1 MKTIYLIR
9 HAKSSWKD
17 PSLSDFDR
25 PLNKRGKNDIVIIG
39 KLLNQEK
46 IKPELNLSSPAK
58 RARKTAIGITEKLG
72 YLQNKIVFK
81 DEIYEASDRTLL
93 NIIKKTDEKF
103 ESIMLFAHN
112 PGLTHL
118 NNLISNHYIDNIP
131 TCGVV
136 ALTTEKNWKQSGDGT
151 FKFLFFEYPKKY
163 KKKL

>member
-39 KLLNQEK
+39 KLLDQKE
-46 IKPELNLSSPAK
+46 IKPDLILSSPAK

-72 YLQNKIVFK
+72 FPQNKIVFR
-81 DEIYEASDRTLL
+81 DEIYEASDRMLL
-93 NIIKKTDEKF
+93 HLIKRTDEKF
-103 ESIMLFAHN
+103 DSLMLFGHS
-112 PGLTHL
+112 PGLTQL

-136 ALTTEKNWKQSGDGT
+136 ALTTETDWINSGKDR
-151 FKFLFFEYPKKY
+151 FKFLFFEYPKKF
-163 KKKL
+163 KK